1 MDGNLNHNRI
11 FSIPCAF
18 ERLFGNAYA
27 PEEKYF
33 YVILRMV
40 SDWRADKDGWFTCS
54 DTLRKEKGITCGFD
68 IYAFTTGLCKRA
80 RKKLIRDKLIE
91 CRYVHGIKGHRIGI
105 AYRLNDEGLKD
116 NARIAYDAILNR
128 GWTDTRGL
136 EHVHNSP

>member
-1 MDGNLNHNRI
+1 MNGNLSHTIMWSFERI
-11 FSIPCAF
+11 FGSS
-18 ERLFGNAYA
+18 YT

-33 YVILRMV
+33 YIILHIL
-40 SDWRADKDGWFTCS
+40 SDRRKDANGWFACS
-54 DTLRKEKGITCGFD
+54 DILRKENGIAYGFD
-68 IYAFTTGLCKRA
+68 TYGFTTGLCKRA
-80 RKKLIRDKLIE
+80 RKKLIKDKLVA
-91 CRYVHGIKGHRIGI
+91 CRYVHGMKGYRIGI